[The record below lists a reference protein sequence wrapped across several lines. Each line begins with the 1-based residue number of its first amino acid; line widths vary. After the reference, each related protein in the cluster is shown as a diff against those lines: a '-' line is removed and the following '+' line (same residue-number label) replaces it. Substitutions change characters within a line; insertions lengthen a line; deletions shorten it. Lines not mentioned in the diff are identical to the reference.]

1 MIKKLLVLSFALFSL
16 NASAGTKIGQISV
29 ATNSDCA
36 EECLNLK
43 EFNSGEA
50 FYLWTTS
57 SVKIA

>member
-16 NASAGTKIGQISV
+16 NASAGAGFGQILV

-36 EECLNLK
+36 EECLNVK